1 MRAALLMEANQAFD
15 IVDDLDVA
23 EPRAGQVRVRVTHCG
38 LCHSDLTSIS
48 GGFGTPFPVVLGH
61 EAAGEVDAVGD
72 GVTHVA
78 PGDKVIV
85 TPMPSCGR
93 CHACVTG
100 HPSVC
105 VVASVWPT
113 GLFPDGTSPF
123 TWREQRVY
131 RGNGIGA
138 LTELTVVDAAA
149 AIKVPADTPL
159 DLACLIGCAIQTGVG
174 AVLNAADVTAGS
186 TVLVMGLGGIGQS
199 VVQGARIAGASRIIV
214 SDPLEERRATALASG
229 ATDAIDPRNQ
239 DVVRTVRE
247 LTGRVG
253 VDYAFDAAGHP
264 DLVATG
270 VRATAPGGAI
280 VLVGAPPMTATL
292 DGVVHGQIIGQE
304 KRLIG
309 TVTGSCNAARD
320 FPRFVA
326 LWQAGVLD
334 LDIMVSNRRPLAEIN
349 EGFDDL
355 RAGRGIRT
363 VLTV

>member
-1 MRAALLMEANQAFD
+1 
-15 IVDDLDVA
+15 
-23 EPRAGQVRVRVTHCG
+23 
-38 LCHSDLTSIS
+38 
-48 GGFGTPFPVVLGH
+48 
-61 EAAGEVDAVGD
+61 
-72 GVTHVA
+72 
-78 PGDKVIV
+78 
-85 TPMPSCGR
+85 
-93 CHACVTG
+93 
-100 HPSVC
+100 VC

-123 TWREQRVY
+123 TWHDQVVY

-149 AIKVPADTPL
+149 AIKVPDDTPL

-174 AVLNAADVTAGS
+174 AVLNAADVPAGA

-214 SDPLEERRATALASG
+214 SDPLAERREIAMAAG
-229 ATDAIDPRNQ
+229 ATDAIDPTDH
-239 DVVRTVRE
+239 DVVREVRA
-247 LTGRVG
+247 LTDRQG

-264 DLVATG
+264 DLVAAG

-280 VLVGAPPMTATL
+280 VLVGAPAMTATL
-292 DGVVHGQIIGQE
+292 DGVLHGQVIGQE

-320 FPRFVA
+320 FPRFVG
-326 LWQAGVLD
+326 LWRVGALD
-334 LDIMVSNRRPLAEIN
+334 LDLMVSHRRPMSEIN

-363 VLTV
+363 VLNV